1 MLSISNQQTFPL
13 WSENNVQGKYYITA
27 FGNNLKSFSQT
38 TTLFGSLSGTVKWQ
52 GGVLAPDGKIYG
64 IPYNSTQV
72 LEIDP
77 VAKTTTLF
85 GSLSGTAKWQGGVLA
100 PNGKIYGI
108 PFSSTQVLEIDP
120 IAKTTTLFGSLS
132 GTVKWQGGV
141 LAPDGKI
148 YGIPYNSTQVLEIGT
163 ALPSNLPNNQVLS
176 RYINK
181 Y

>member
-72 LEIDP
+72 LEI
-77 VAKTTTLF
+77 
-85 GSLSGTAKWQGGVLA
+85 
-100 PNGKIYGI
+100 
-108 PFSSTQVLEIDP
+108 
-120 IAKTTTLFGSLS
+120 
-132 GTVKWQGGV
+132 
-141 LAPDGKI
+141 
-148 YGIPYNSTQVLEIGT
+148 GT